1 MLTHVG
7 LDPHIFSFIW
17 KNDDPYLYL
26 GDISQKNTHVY
37 FGNIF
42 HGNPGP
48 SVQISMKNSIVVAT
62 VEFQN
67 VLYSHQIVKF
77 VIGNVATQVPRKV
90 YDNAGKHY
98 KFITNFNDKN
108 PDYLMDKGNTP
119 DYTRSS
125 LMQISLKSIQ
135 LFGMIETHTSSGDL
149 LLTESQNDNEWVVGG
164 PFLKHYTTIIDSGK
178 DEMQI
183 IEREKQVKETFVHPR
198 R

>member
-1 MLTHVG
+1 
-7 LDPHIFSFIW
+7 
-17 KNDDPYLYL
+17 
-26 GDISQKNTHVY
+26 
-37 FGNIF
+37 
-42 HGNPGP
+42 
-48 SVQISMKNSIVVAT
+48 
-62 VEFQN
+62 
-67 VLYSHQIVKF
+67 
-77 VIGNVATQVPRKV
+77 
-90 YDNAGKHY
+90 
-98 KFITNFNDKN
+98 
-108 PDYLMDKGNTP
+108 MDKGNTP

>member
-1 MLTHVG
+1 
-7 LDPHIFSFIW
+7 
-17 KNDDPYLYL
+17 
-26 GDISQKNTHVY
+26 
-37 FGNIF
+37 
-42 HGNPGP
+42 
-48 SVQISMKNSIVVAT
+48 MKNSIVVAA

-77 VIGNVATQVPRKV
+77 VIGNVATQVTRKV

-98 KFITNFNDKN
+98 KFITKFNEKT